1 MLSKILR
8 SDLKDSV
15 VNIDYLDQNVMT
27 QIYLYLC

>member
-1 MLSKILR
+1 MLSKIVR

-15 VNIDYLDQNVMT
+15 VNIDHLDQNVMT